1 MARAA
6 AVGRLGIVLTRWGG
20 GGAVHA
26 HKVLDSDMAGK
37 APAAAGSGVGQER
50 GDRAGVS
57 QGGGGQL
64 QDVLV
69 AVLGAVLSKWP
80 EWWPCPWHGQL
91 GLGFRVGEC

>member
-1 MARAA
+1 M
-6 AVGRLGIVLTRWGG
+6 AVGRLGMVLVSRGG
-20 GGAVHA
+20 DGVVHA

-69 AVLGAVLSKWP
+69 EGLGAGLAKWP
-80 EWWPCPWHGQL
+80 SDGHVHGL
-91 GLGFRVGEC
+91 DM

>member
-1 MARAA
+1 M
-6 AVGRLGIVLTRWGG
+6 LTRRGG

-37 APAAAGSGVGQER
+37 APATAGSGVGQEQ
-50 GDRAGVS
+50 GDRAGGS

-69 AVLGAVLSKWP
+69 EGLGA
-80 EWWPCPWHGQL
+80 
-91 GLGFRVGEC
+91 GLT